1 MKESQST
8 QQFVDIE
15 EIRDG
20 TVILKSGS
28 LRRVLMVTGINFELK
43 SEDEQNAILGAYQ
56 NFLNS
61 LDFSLQIVIHSR
73 KLNIK
78 GYLDNLS
85 EMQENEKNDLL
96 KDQISEYVEFV
107 KSFVESNEIMSKNFF
122 VVVPYDAIN
131 ISEGTEKVMEAI
143 PFFGKKKKNA
153 SEDAQTLEEKIS
165 QLDQRTDEVVAGL
178 SAIGLRAVALMTEE
192 LIELFYNLYNPQ
204 PMEKKELHIV
214 RQDK

>member
-1 MKESQST
+1 
-8 QQFVDIE
+8 
-15 EIRDG
+15 
-20 TVILKSGS
+20 
-28 LRRVLMVTGINFELK
+28 MVTGINFELK